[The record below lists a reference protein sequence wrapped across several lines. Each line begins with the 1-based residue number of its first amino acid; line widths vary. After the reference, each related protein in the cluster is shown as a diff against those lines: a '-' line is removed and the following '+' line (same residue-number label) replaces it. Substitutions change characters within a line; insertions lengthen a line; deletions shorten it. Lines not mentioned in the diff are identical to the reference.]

1 MVDFYLVTL
10 DDAPAQVSTDFE
22 ALRKLNPEAD
32 IYKCTLSE
40 EVTDL
45 VEDVTPYDGVF
56 YETYGYYDPET
67 NTCMTSEDVDDIYAS
82 KVYSIG
88 EEDAKEWQYSLL
100 YAYEEFEYV
109 RGNKV
114 RSKLIHG

>member
-1 MVDFYLVTL
+1 MTDFYIAYY
-10 DDAPAQVSTDFE
+10 DYPEQISTDFE
-22 ALRKLNPEAD
+22 ALRKLNPEAC
-32 IYKCTLSE
+32 IYKSTLSE

-45 VEDVTPYDGVF
+45 IEDVIPYDGVF
-56 YETYGYYDPET
+56 YKAYGYYDPET
-67 NTCMTSEDVDDIYAS
+67 NTCMTSEDADDIYAS

-88 EEDAKEWQYSLL
+88 EEDAKEWKCHLP

-114 RSKLIHG
+114 SSKLIHG

>member
-1 MVDFYLVTL
+1 MIDFYVAYY
-10 DDAPAQVSTDFE
+10 DYPEQISTDFE
-22 ALRKLNPEAD
+22 ALKKLNPEAC
-32 IYKCTLSE
+32 IYKSTLSE

-45 VEDVTPYDGVF
+45 VEDITPYDGVF
-56 YETYGYYDPET
+56 YKTYGYYDAET
-67 NTCMTSEDVDDIYAS
+67 NTCMSPEDVDDIYAS

-88 EEDAKEWQYSLL
+88 EEDAKEWKGNLL

-114 RSKLIHG
+114 SSKLIHG